1 MIGDPSNLNGSH
13 LMAMAVIQ
21 ASYNPT
27 TQTNNESTSAIVENI
42 NGTTICLP
50 VEDKI
55 TSIPSSIRFAF
66 TVVYGVSMVVEFPIN
81 VLVIYLIYATR
92 QHRNQSTRLI
102 MYGSL
107 VDSIGSLAFNLVY
120 GTYMIAYDRFTC
132 TTLLVLNTV
141 ASFMNI
147 GSAGIAV
154 FISLDRYMRIKYLN
168 DYSIHFTGKRHYMF
182 LALICVEIF
191 VQVCKL
197 RVFSIF

>member
-1 MIGDPSNLNGSH
+1 MIENITNLNGSNFS
-13 LMAMAVIQ
+13 
-21 ASYNPT
+21 SYIRPT
-27 TQTNNESTSAIVENI
+27 YNNQSI

-81 VLVIYLIYATR
+81 VLVIYLLYATR
-92 QHRNQSTRLI
+92 QYRNQSTRLI

-182 LALICVEIF
+182 FALVCVGVS
-191 VQVCKL
+191 VQVCI
-197 RVFSIF
+197 V

>member
-1 MIGDPSNLNGSH
+1 MIEDPSNLNGSH

-42 NGTTICLP
+42 NNSTICLP

-102 MYGSL
+102 MYGSV
-107 VDSIGSLAFNLVY
+107 VDSIGSLAFNLCLLY
-120 GTYMIAYDRFTC
+120 TSPSPRDA
-132 TTLLVLNTV
+132 TL
-141 ASFMNI
+141 SRMPS
-147 GSAGIAV
+147 SA
-154 FISLDRYMRIKYLN
+154 
-168 DYSIHFTGKRHYMF
+168 
-182 LALICVEIF
+182 
-191 VQVCKL
+191 
-197 RVFSIF
+197 

>member
-1 MIGDPSNLNGSH
+1 MIENITNLNGSNFS
-13 LMAMAVIQ
+13 
-21 ASYNPT
+21 SYIRPT
-27 TQTNNESTSAIVENI
+27 YNNQSI
-42 NGTTICLP
+42 NSTICLP

-55 TSIPSSIRFAF
+55 TSIPSSIRLAF

-81 VLVIYLIYATR
+81 VLVIHLIYATR

-102 MYGSL
+102 MYGSV

-182 LALICVEIF
+182 LALICVEIS

-197 RVFSIF
+197 RVFPIF

>member
-42 NGTTICLP
+42 NNSTICLP

-81 VLVIYLIYATR
+81 VLVIYLLYATR
-92 QHRNQSTRLI
+92 QYRNQSTRLI

-182 LALICVEIF
+182 LALICVEIS

-197 RVFSIF
+197 RVFPIF

>member
-1 MIGDPSNLNGSH
+1 MIGDASNLNGSH
-13 LMAMAVIQ
+13 AMAMTVIQ
-21 ASYNPT
+21 AFYNPT
-27 TQTNNESTSAIVENI
+27 TQTNNESTLTIVENI
-42 NGTTICLP
+42 NNTTICLP

-55 TSIPSSIRFAF
+55 TSIPSSIRSAF

-81 VLVIYLIYATR
+81 VLVIYLIYTTR
-92 QHRNQSTRLI
+92 QYRNQSTRLI

-120 GTYMIAYDRFTC
+120 GTYMIAYEQFSC
-132 TTLLVLNTV
+132 TSLLTLNTV
-141 ASFMNI
+141 ASFMNV

-182 LALICVEIF
+182 LALVSVAVS
-191 VQVCKL
+191 VQVCI
-197 RVFSIF
+197 V

>member
-1 MIGDPSNLNGSH
+1 MIGDPSSLNGSH

-42 NGTTICLP
+42 NNSTICLP

-102 MYGSL
+102 MYGSV

-120 GTYMIAYDRFTC
+120 GTYMIAYEQFSC
-132 TTLLVLNTV
+132 TSLLALNTV
-141 ASFMNI
+141 ASFMNV

-154 FISLDRYMRIKYLN
+154 FIGLDRYMRIKYLN

-182 LALICVEIF
+182 FALVCVGVS
-191 VQVCKL
+191 VQVCI
-197 RVFSIF
+197 V